1 MKQLSRADAE
11 LLSDLRQAEEK
22 LGRLPEAMLE
32 KDVFITE
39 ATLALSLLA
48 SDAIGLVFCGGTS
61 LSKAHR
67 LVERMS
73 EDVDFKLSVHER
85 GLSRNAER
93 ALLRQFR
100 ARAVEALRQLG
111 YELAEK
117 DVVSR
122 DANTYIG
129 IKAPYATRFTAH
141 AAIRPDIRIEFNAA
155 QPRLAPLTCTIRTL
169 ASDRLTLSRAGQ
181 LQCLNVSETM
191 AEKLVSFTRRTAQ
204 FLAGRHRGDFDTA
217 LVRHLY
223 DVHQLSRRGAA
234 DLDAVAKLVD
244 EIAET
249 DARQFANQH
258 PEYAKDRAGETRKA
272 IAALSGDRRFEEWY
286 GEFVEAMIY
295 GDEKPRYR
303 EVADTFSD
311 AVYRAMRIAPV

>member
-11 LLSDLRQAEEK
+11 LLSDLRQADEK

-39 ATLALSLLA
+39 AALALVQLG
-48 SDAIGLVFCGGTS
+48 SDAVGLVFCGGTS

-67 LVERMS
+67 LVDRMS
-73 EDVDFKLSVHER
+73 EDVDFKLAIR
-85 GLSRNAER
+85 DRALSRNAER
-93 ALLRQFR
+93 TLLRQFR
-100 ARAVEALRQLG
+100 ARAVETLRQLG
-111 YELAEK
+111 YELSEK

-122 DANTYIG
+122 DANAYIG

-155 QPRLAPLTCTIRTL
+155 QPRLAPLTCAIRTH
-169 ASDRLTLSRAGQ
+169 ASDRLTLSRAGE
-181 LQCLNVSETM
+181 LKCLNVSETM

-204 FLAGRHRGDFDTA
+204 FLAGRQRGDFDTA

-223 DVHQLSRRGAA
+223 DVHQLSRPGAA
-234 DLDAVAKLVD
+234 DLDAVARLVD

-258 PEYAKDRAGETRKA
+258 PEYVKDRTGETRKA
-272 IAALSGDRRFEEWY
+272 ISALTGDRRFEEWY

-295 GDEKPRYR
+295 GDEKPAYR